1 MKNYTLDEFVEIIR
15 KLRAPDGCPWDKE
28 QTHDTLKEAM
38 IEEAYEVVES
48 INNKDILNLR
58 EELGDVLLQV
68 VMHSII
74 AEEKKEFLL
83 EDVISDVAEKMIRRH
98 PHVFGDVIAD
108 NTECVLQNWEEIK
121 KEEHKESTVA
131 EGMLRVAKALPATI
145 RAQKV
150 QKIAGKVGF
159 DFPDYEEAVSKVY
172 EELEELSE
180 ARKIGK
186 ICEIEEEYGDLMFS
200 VVNLS
205 RFLQLNTE
213 NSLTNATNKFIN
225 RFEGVE
231 RLASSKHQALSDLTI
246 DEMNDLW
253 KRIK

>member
-1 MKNYTLDEFVEIIR
+1 MEKYTLDEFVEIIR

-28 QTHDTLKEAM
+28 QTHETLKDAM

-48 INNKDILNLR
+48 INNKDKENLK

-68 VMHSII
+68 VMHSVI
-74 AEEKKEFLL
+74 AQEQNEFML
-83 EDVISDVAEKMIRRH
+83 EDVISEVATKMIRRH
-98 PHVFGDVIAD
+98 PHVFGDVLVED
-108 NTECVLQNWEEIK
+108 SEHVLRNWEEIK
-121 KEEHKESTVA
+121 KEEHKETTIS
-131 EGMLRVAKALPATI
+131 EGMQRIANALPANI

-150 QKIAGKVGF
+150 QKKAAKVGF
-159 DFPDYEEAVSKVY
+159 DFADYEEALSKVY
-172 EELEELSE
+172 EEILELSD
-180 ARKIGK
+180 ARKTGE
-186 ICEIEEEYGDLMFS
+186 ICDIEEEYGDLMFS

-205 RFLQLNTE
+205 RFLQLNAE

-225 RFEGVE
+225 RFVGVE
-231 RLASSKHQALSDLTI
+231 CLASSKHQALSDLTI